1 MSYKER
7 SALIVGAGVIGLSSA
22 FRLAVNGWR
31 VTIFDPSAAMGA
43 SRAAAGMIA
52 PAAEITPG
60 ELENFR
66 YQQRALNAWT
76 QFANEITG
84 LSATPI
90 ELHRTGTLLVGM
102 DSSDRRQI
110 EQFEQV
116 ALSFKASVIQ
126 VHRGERSELF
136 EFVSSRIREGLYI
149 EGDAWLNPDQV
160 LTALQLANKNLGVT
174 MVHESVV
181 RVVGTSTNVEVV
193 TETDS
198 FRGDVGFF
206 ATGAS
211 PLPSGVTAPL
221 TTTIRPVRGMTIRL
235 SGIDRSSAP
244 VLRAYVHG
252 RFIYV
257 VSRPGGYCVLGAS
270 SEERKE
276 IVVEVGELQRLLRD
290 ALEVVPDFE
299 GAAFVESRVGL
310 RPASRDLSP
319 FLETV
324 DERWA
329 WSSGYYR
336 HGVTLAPLAAE
347 RALCFADSIV

>member
-1 MSYKER
+1 
-7 SALIVGAGVIGLSSA
+7 
-22 FRLAVNGWR
+22 
-31 VTIFDPSAAMGA
+31 MGA

-52 PAAEITPG
+52 PSAEIAPG
-60 ELENFR
+60 EHENFR

-76 QFANEITG
+76 QFANEVTG

-90 ELHRTGTLLVGM
+90 ELHRTDTLLVGV

-116 ALSFKASVIQ
+116 ALSFGASANQ

-136 EFVSSRIREGLYI
+136 EFVSPRIREGLYI
-149 EGDAWLNPDQV
+149 EGDAWLDPDCV
-160 LTALQLANKNLGVT
+160 VTALQVANKNLGVT
-174 MVHESVV
+174 MVHESVLRAV
-181 RVVGTSTNVEVV
+181 AASSYVEVS
-193 TETDS
+193 TESET

-206 ATGAS
+206 TTGAM
-211 PLPSGVTAPL
+211 PLPSGVTPRSMNA
-221 TTTIRPVRGMTIRL
+221 IRPVRGMTIRL
-235 SGIDRSSAP
+235 SGVDRSSAP

-276 IVVEVGELQRLLRD
+276 IIVEVGELQRLLRD

-299 GAAFVESRVGL
+299 SAAFVESRVGL

-319 FLETV
+319 FLEQV

-336 HGVTLAPLAAE
+336 HGITLAPLAAE
-347 RALCFADSIV
+347 RALCFADGVV